1 MPLHFLRGASNG
13 DTSMGI
19 GGIGFAR
26 FFFCLVERGGWFG
39 VVFADVTIDFFFV
52 RGSWGKLVSL
62 LVKIQ
67 ERSKHI
73 NNR

>member
-39 VVFADVTIDFFFV
+39 VVFADVTIDFF
-52 RGSWGKLVSL
+52 L
-62 LVKIQ
+62 
-67 ERSKHI
+67 
-73 NNR
+73 